1 VGRNRSLSRA
11 GSSAAGAAAEGSAT
25 ASGAASV
32 SAEGASATAAGNSC
46 PSSAQQAAFAQ
57 ALWPDAQQAAR
68 QLGVNPVTLLAQA
81 ALETNWG
88 RSVPQSAN
96 GATSNNLF
104 GIKATAAWSGPA
116 VANET
121 QEYSGGSAST
131 VKAQFRAYGSAGQC
145 FQDYV
150 DLLKSNPRYAAALG
164 TGNDVQAFG
173 SALQQGGYA
182 TDPAY
187 ASKLTAVAGTL
198 AHALT
203 HAAAVAP
210 GSAPSASLKFA
221 ANLPTTDG
229 SGTLQRR

>member
-1 VGRNRSLSRA
+1 MEEIAEVYARA
-11 GSSAAGAAAEGSAT
+11 LFE
-25 ASGAASV
+25 V
-32 SAEGASATAAGNSC
+32 
-46 PSSAQQAAFAQ
+46 AQEHGLLDEVRDDLTAFAQ

-88 RSVPQSAN
+88 RSVPE
-96 GATSNNLF
+96 GAGGSTSNNLF
-104 GIKATAAWSGPA
+104 GIKTSSGWTGPA
-116 VANET
+116 VANST
-121 QEYSGGSAST
+121 QEYSDGGAST
-131 VKAQFRAYGSAGQC
+131 VKAQFRSYGSAGQC

-203 HAAAVAP
+203 QAATATA
-210 GSAPSASLKFA
+210 GSASPASLKFA
-221 ANLPTTDG
+221 VSLPTTDG